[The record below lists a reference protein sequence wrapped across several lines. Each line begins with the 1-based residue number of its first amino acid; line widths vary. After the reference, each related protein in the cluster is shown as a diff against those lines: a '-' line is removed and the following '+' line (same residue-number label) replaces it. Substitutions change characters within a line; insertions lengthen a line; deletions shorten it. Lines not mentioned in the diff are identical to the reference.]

1 MLAGANDHAVAT
13 TEPFLC
19 LIMGRQVGNDRSSFR
34 SRDDEDNPEVTAIV
48 QTEESIARL
57 HSAIAS

>member
-1 MLAGANDHAVAT
+1 
-13 TEPFLC
+13 
-19 LIMGRQVGNDRSSFR
+19 MGRQVGNDRSSLR